1 MTLYRRETRCA
12 LHPVNLHPV
21 FLTELQRIPLEVV
34 ARVKGVKWEDCLRLG
49 RNKSIGI
56 SYLNKVDRPITIELS
71 LTNTS

>member
-1 MTLYRRETRCA
+1 M
-12 LHPVNLHPV
+12 
-21 FLTELQRIPLEVV
+21 EVV